1 MIRVVNMIPR
11 SLSGE
16 TNQDSEPNLAVNPAY
31 WLQMAASAF
40 TPNPAGGAT
49 APIYISTDGG
59 STWLLNPILP
69 SAVETA
75 DITLRFGTWSNDL
88 YVGILRGWPSISPSC
103 GPRTRPPRRS

>member
-88 YVGILRGWPSISPSC
+88 YAASCARPSISPSC